1 MDLFKRR
8 RIEAHIDMTPMIDTL
23 LQLFLIFMVGASL
36 ASPTIDLDLPRAKK
50 DASAP
55 TDVSRVVVVSID
67 AGNRIYLD
75 NSLIP
80 RNRLQA
86 DLRILLQRS
95 QELTVLLRADKKL
108 VYEQII
114 RVMAEI
120 QETGATRVLLAYYPD
135 GKSPAD
141 NR

>member
-1 MDLFKRR
+1 MDLFRR
-8 RIEAHIDMTPMIDTL
+8 RKIDAHIDMTPMIDTL

-36 ASPTIDLDLPRAKK
+36 ASPSIDLDLPRAKK
-50 DASAP
+50 DDAVP
-55 TDVSRVVVVSID
+55 GDISRTVVVSID

-75 NSLIP
+75 KRQVP

-86 DLRILLQRS
+86 DLRLLLEDS
-95 QELTVLLRADKKL
+95 KELTVLLRADKKL

-114 RVMAEI
+114 QVMIEI
-120 QETGATRVLLAYYPD
+120 QQTGATKVLLAYYPD
-135 GKSPAD
+135 GRSPAD